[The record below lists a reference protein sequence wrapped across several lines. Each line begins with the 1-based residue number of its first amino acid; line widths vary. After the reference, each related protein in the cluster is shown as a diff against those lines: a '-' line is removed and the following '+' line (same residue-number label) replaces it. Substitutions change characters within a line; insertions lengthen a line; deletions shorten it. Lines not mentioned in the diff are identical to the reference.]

1 MLRYMTAG
9 ESHGRALVAILE
21 GMPSNVPVAA
31 ADINT
36 DLTRRMGGYG
46 RGGRMKI
53 ERDEAQILSGIR
65 HGKTLGSPIALLIQ
79 NRDWENW
86 KLAMAPEAE
95 AAGQSDR
102 PPMTRPRPG
111 HADLTGGLKYDHRDL
126 RNVLERASAR
136 ETAARVAV
144 GAVCKCLLRE
154 FDIQVVS
161 HVVEMGGIRA
171 QTDGLSVA
179 EIVEQAEASPVR
191 CADPEA
197 TREILAKVDEARARG
212 TSLGG
217 VFEVQVVNPPVGL
230 GSHAHWDRRLDGRL
244 AQALMSIQAIKGVEI
259 GLGFETARRF
269 GFEVQDEIFYSPR
282 GQEPVADAP
291 PDHRATEE
299 SIPHSAFRNLHSREG
314 FQRRTNY
321 AGGLEGG
328 MTTGQPVLIRAAMKP
343 LSTQHTPLTSVDVV
357 TKEASKAGV
366 ERTDITA
373 VPAAGVVGEAV
384 VAFEVARAFCE
395 KFAGDSLA
403 EMRRNYA
410 SYVAYLKTV

>member
-9 ESHGRALVAILE
+9 ESHGPALVTILE
-21 GMPSNVPVAA
+21 GMPSNVPVAP

-36 DLTRRMGGYG
+36 DLSRRMGGYG

-53 ERDEAQILSGIR
+53 ERDQAQILGGIR

-86 KLAMAPEAE
+86 KVTMAPEAPPAE
-95 AAGQSDR
+95 ASAER

-144 GAVCKCLLRE
+144 GALCKCLLRE
-154 FDIQVVS
+154 FGVQVLS

-171 QTDGLSVA
+171 KTEALSPA
-179 EIVEQAEASPVR
+179 EIIERAEGSPVR
-191 CADPEA
+191 CADPDA
-197 TREILAKVDEARARG
+197 TREIMARIDEARARG
-212 TSLGG
+212 TSVGG
-217 VFEVQVVNPPVGL
+217 VFEVIVVDPPLGL
-230 GSHAHWDRRLDGRL
+230 GSYVHWDRRLDGRL

-259 GLGFETARRF
+259 GLGFQTAKRF
-269 GFEVQDEIFYSPR
+269 GFEVHDEIFYKLPGQDPVGDGESGNR
-282 GQEPVADAP
+282 GIG
-291 PDHRATEE
+291 E
-299 SIPHSAFRNLHSREG
+299 SGEG
-314 FQRRTNY
+314 FVRRTNY
-321 AGGLEGG
+321 SGGLEGG
-328 MTTGQPVLIRAAMKP
+328 MSTGQPIVLRAAMKP
-343 LSTQHTPLTSVDVV
+343 LSTQYTPLASVDVV

-366 ERTDITA
+366 ERSDITA

-384 VAFEVARAFCE
+384 VAYEMARALCE

-403 EMRRNYA
+403 EMQRNYT
-410 SYVAYLKTV
+410 AYLEYLKSV